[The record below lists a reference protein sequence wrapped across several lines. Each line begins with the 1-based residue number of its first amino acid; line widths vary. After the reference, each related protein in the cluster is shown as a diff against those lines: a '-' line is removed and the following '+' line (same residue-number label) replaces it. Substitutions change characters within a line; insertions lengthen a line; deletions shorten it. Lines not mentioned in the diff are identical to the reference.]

1 MSNTL
6 KHYIA
11 SQLRIHR
18 RAAGMNQAD
27 LATRVE
33 RSTEA
38 ISNIETGRSLP
49 AIDTLVALAD
59 ALGVDIADFLPEDDT
74 RAAVSVN
81 RLKREAEAM
90 TLLRGLSDQR
100 LDTAPVQMRA
110 LAEMK

>member
-1 MSNTL
+1 MSSTL
-6 KHYIA
+6 KHYIG

-18 RAAGMNQAD
+18 RAAGLNQAE

-49 AIDTLVALAD
+49 AVDTLVALAE
-59 ALGVDIADFLPEDDT
+59 ALDVGVVDFLPEDDS
-74 RAAVSVN
+74 RASVSAN

-90 TLLRGLSDQR
+90 ALLRGLSDQR
-100 LDTAPVQMRA
+100 LETALAQVKA